1 MNSKK
6 HKLPRRI
13 LAMLLAI
20 CMFVTM
26 FPSAMFAVKGGGNS
40 GSEPETVQTVTSND
54 NNGIKV
60 NKSVTGDANSGYK
73 LTLEAYAEETIMTT
87 EKPLNIVLVLDT
99 SGSMDDNLE
108 NPVYKSELEQS
119 KTYWIY
125 LGLLLGWQEVQHD
138 GSGWYYNSIIMGKQ
152 YVEPKASAQDNT
164 GYQFYERQSKMS
176 AMKDAVNSF
185 IDGIFAEE
193 VAKNTNIAIVSF
205 AYGAVTKKEL
215 TPVTTGKESLKTI
228 VNSLS
233 ADGATAADEGL
244 SQAKSILSNQSNAE
258 NVVIMFTDGEPNN
271 SSGFDSNVANDAI
284 ENAGAMKDSGVD
296 IYTVGMFENADPN
309 DLDQEFNKY
318 MNYVSSNYPDAASL
332 DWGGQRG
339 SGNYYLTADSAASL
353 NEAFE
358 SIYESISS
366 LKVSPDEDSVLSD
379 TLSEYFN
386 FPEGLSGSSSG
397 IEVKYMAATQYVY
410 DAYQFEEKTDELASS
425 PTVEVEGDTITV
437 GNFNYKDN
445 ALSHEGSTAKGGK
458 LVITFPIEVD
468 NDACITDAEK
478 MKSVYP
484 TNDTEEHKANL
495 YYKGENADTNNT
507 KTELDQSP
515 TVYLPVEDLSAQ
527 GTSVTIEVYLDGE
540 PAENPRNLVN
550 LTRYHD
556 GKYTVFTLESEAE
569 SKLTYGFNYYKGE
582 GGHDCVDIKAVP
594 AEGYALQAVEYFQS
608 YGSGKPQNVT
618 EPTGANNFYLIDNVT
633 GVNNRNDVDC
643 RIYLSTE
650 YTAQYYQ
657 GETTRLEDAPYN
669 DTNTYVGYEQDVQ
682 FDNQAPTEENETLWR
697 GWEDDLKTQINL
709 PELKD
714 AGTGMTEDGWFLGS
728 TTGVK
733 QTPSTTVNVADVK
746 SGADDDNVIKFYE
759 TTAAANHSITI
770 NYVNGDNKE
779 EKLGYKTWIQA
790 EGSAYAITLDREG
803 NASGNGEVPF
813 IIQREGKQYVFDKF
827 TDSPEL
833 TGTVGKEDLT
843 FTAEYLLDEKGPDGE
858 PDGVPDKYQAFVTYK
873 IENGT
878 WNANEDNS
886 GKSYVIDLYEFND
899 ETDQWD
905 PKAVTLG
912 DTNTIPNVEQA
923 QPAEG
928 FVEDGAAWKE
938 PAPDSDKVLE
948 AGKTYVFTYAF
959 TTAKSATLSV
969 AKTVYSITHAD
980 GTTVDDPSS
989 VETVSVGDTTIYKI
1003 DVIPGEKNNVDI
1015 SGVDITDTLTIDREG
1030 KSEEK
1035 SLDLYTDSACAD
1047 NDKPIDATVTIEKGK
1062 TSTFYAKYTV
1072 TDGDTTLQNTVN
1084 VEYDGKTEKGSTPE
1098 ITVSYPVTLTYNA
1111 NDGTGNMDAVSYQ
1124 KGDTVTV
1131 AKNTFTYDGHT
1142 FTGWNTEADGTGTS
1156 YQPGQTFEITADM
1169 ILYAQ
1174 WKENPKYISGIEK
1187 NLVDN
1192 DEEKKAAQAEPY
1204 KIDVNDYDYPVDD
1217 VVTIPDGEK
1226 VKLLYAITVTGDK
1239 GAKFTVEDTGASLVA
1254 QADKDIT
1261 EDNGK
1266 FSGTIPDDSI
1276 TFYVSKE
1283 FGIGDVNSEGM
1294 LVNTATV
1301 SGDLKDPEDPPKID
1315 EEVPAEPELPTK
1327 NEVDTL
1333 FNVVLDCSVVDSH
1346 DTTFENLIDGSY
1358 EFDGINY
1365 ADGSYTVDMTVRID
1379 AYLQYLNDTKP
1390 VHHDVDR
1397 EEFKTVTLTYKDDGD
1412 QAGWTVVGE
1421 ADPAELTTITFQ
1433 VKCDGTGGYGIN
1445 GFTKDIVNGETEK
1458 ADAVAVIG
1466 EDKIDEYVIPEKETD
1481 TITIPFNG
1489 EVTLLY
1495 KLTVTG
1501 NEKTDASFVVTD
1513 KGATF
1518 VKAVGDAQITVD
1530 PEKAGVFSGT
1540 VLAGGSVSFYV
1551 SKTFTGEDIND
1562 EDKLVNTALIAGANG
1577 DDTDPD
1583 IDEITETVPGD
1594 EENPAGT
1601 ITVTPANL
1609 TIYEGGNG
1617 GYDAVVDENGNTVTA
1632 ENSSS
1637 LPHPLFTITGVE
1649 DPTQLTF
1656 INGDNVWKVV
1666 SDGDNLYHFEA
1677 TEDGMDPVRI
1687 TYTNGD
1693 EVITSDTF
1701 VPEADSY
1708 VKYQMQIYAGEDA
1721 ADPSDYS
1728 SVTAI
1733 SGNDRYAVNADGEGI
1748 LTVRAVDAEDPDTV
1762 VSEVTDA
1769 APTTDVAKGTAVAVE
1784 PAEGTTYTLNNTDVI
1799 VDEADSAPSL
1809 LFDGIIDDDVANRT
1823 EMLENKV
1830 DEALGGADADREYEI
1845 KYIDLVDANN
1855 GNAWIASS
1863 KGTDIYWGYPE
1874 GTDEN
1879 TDFQILHFKGLHR
1892 DGETSGFNP
1901 DDLTAI
1907 DVDNPEQ
1914 LENVTITKTYEGIYF
1929 HVKEANFSPYAL
1941 VWETGN
1947 GGNQGGGGWTPD
1959 GGDDGPDGLNTE
1971 DHFSYIVGYAEDYRT
1986 GEPTDNEDLWPV
1998 KPNNQ
2003 ITRAEVATIFYRLLE
2018 DEVRDEYDTTVNDF
2032 SDVSADSWYNQTVS
2046 TLASMGI
2053 VKGYEDGTF
2062 RPNAPITRA
2071 EFGAIATR
2079 FFAETGATYE
2089 PGTFSDVTGD
2099 EWYANAIQD
2108 AVNLGLIGGYP
2119 DGTVR
2124 PNNNITRAEACA
2136 IVNRTLGRVP
2146 DADHLLPEDVMKVWP
2161 DNNPTDWFYADMQE
2175 ATNGHEYAWIEEDG
2189 HEIEEWTNL
2198 LDKDWT
2204 DR

>member
-26 FPSAMFAVKGGGNS
+26 FPSAMFAVEGGGNS

-185 IDGIFAEE
+185 IDGISAEE

-669 DTNTYVGYEQDVQ
+669 DTNTYVGYERDVE
-682 FDNQAPTEENETLWR
+682 FDNQPPTEENETLWR

-728 TTGVK
+728 ISGEK
-733 QTPSTTVNVADVK
+733 KTPNSTIEVADVK
-746 SGADDDNVIKFYE
+746 SGADENNVIKFYE

-779 EKLGYKTWIQA
+779 ENLGDKTWTQA
-790 EGSAYAITLDREG
+790 EGSAYTITLDREG
-803 NASGNGEVPF
+803 DASGNGKVPF
-813 IIQREGKQYVFDKF
+813 IIQYNGKQYVFDKF
-827 TDSPEL
+827 SDSPEL

-878 WNANEDNS
+878 WKDGSDSQVETF
-886 GKSYVIDLYEFND
+886 DLYDF
-899 ETDQWD
+899 TDNQWV
-905 PKAVTLG
+905 K
-912 DTNTIPNVEQA
+912 
-923 QPAEG
+923 
-928 FVEDGAAWKE
+928 KE
-938 PAPDSDKVLE
+938 PAPTLKGTIPDTNTVKPDEDFIKEGSWKDNEEPDTDTPAVDG
-948 AGKTYVFTYAF
+948 AVYTYV
-959 TTAKSATLSV
+959 LV
-969 AKTVYSITHAD
+969 AKKVQLNVEKEIYSIN
-980 GTTVDDPSS
+980 GTTVDSQDGN
-989 VETVSVGDTTIYKI
+989 TAKIGDTIIYKI
-1003 DVIPGEKNNVDI
+1003 EISNEGSNVA
-1015 SGVDITDTLTIDREG
+1015 ITGIKIVDTLTVG
-1030 KSEEK
+1030 KDTEKLTTLYSDPSCDPDKVANLEEL
-1035 SLDLYTDSACAD
+1035 SLE
-1047 NDKPIDATVTIEKGK
+1047 KDAKEPLTL
-1062 TSTFYAKYTV
+1062 YAKYEVTEAGQDIKNAVEVTSKETGEDPVIDETPSIDVTSQYDLIYDPNGGLFTKSDGTTNSENVTV
-1072 TDGDTTLQNTVN
+1072 SGLQAGDYTLWQDQTLPAGYNSEGNPSYTTEENVLFMGWATKAYDGVFDLADKTAWSTYKDEKLIKDNKITLDADTTVYAVWAKDENGN
-1084 VEYDGKTEKGSTPE
+1084 GIADVEEDTY
-1098 ITVSYPVTLTYNA
+1098 TLTYNSTSGSFGESESKTASVDNLLA
-1111 NDGTGNMDAVSYQ
+1111 NAENESYTLWTGNETTADSEIVPADATFPSHANGENDVKILFAGWTTTQPKDGADYVFDQ
-1124 KGDTVTV
+1124 GDQNIPNRITTVTITNEPV
-1131 AKNTFTYDGHT
+1131 TVYAVWGYDRNNNGEPDINEELYTLTYNPNGGTFG
-1142 FTGWNTEADGTGTS
+1142 
-1156 YQPGQTFEITADM
+1156 
-1169 ILYAQ
+1169 
-1174 WKENPKYISGIEK
+1174 
-1187 NLVDN
+1187 
-1192 DEEKKAAQAEPY
+1192 
-1204 KIDVNDYDYPVDD
+1204 
-1217 VVTIPDGEK
+1217 
-1226 VKLLYAITVTGDK
+1226 
-1239 GAKFTVEDTGASLVA
+1239 
-1254 QADKDIT
+1254 
-1261 EDNGK
+1261 
-1266 FSGTIPDDSI
+1266 
-1276 TFYVSKE
+1276 
-1283 FGIGDVNSEGM
+1283 
-1294 LVNTATV
+1294 
-1301 SGDLKDPEDPPKID
+1301 
-1315 EEVPAEPELPTK
+1315 
-1327 NEVDTL
+1327 
-1333 FNVVLDCSVVDSH
+1333 
-1346 DTTFENLIDGSY
+1346 
-1358 EFDGINY
+1358 
-1365 ADGSYTVDMTVRID
+1365 ADGSGEPANATNVLANEDLMLWTKD
-1379 AYLQYLNDTKP
+1379 DNGTKP
-1390 VHHDVDR
+1390 
-1397 EEFKTVTLTYKDDGD
+1397 DGD
-1412 QAGWTVVGE
+1412 VAWPVHAEADAPEGSVIAQDGQKVDVVMIGWAKERGEKEIYAAGE
-1421 ADPAELTTITFQ
+1421 AYPEIVST
-1433 VKCDGTGGYGIN
+1433 VKIPPSD
-1445 GFTKDIVNGETEK
+1445 TEK
-1458 ADAVAVIG
+1458 SEEVFAIWGYDENGDGVADAQQIVITPA
-1466 EDKIDEYVIPEKETD
+1466 D
-1481 TITIPFNG
+1481 ITIY
-1489 EVTLLY
+1489 T
-1495 KLTVTG
+1495 
-1501 NEKTDASFVVTD
+1501 
-1513 KGATF
+1513 
-1518 VKAVGDAQITVD
+1518 
-1530 PEKAGVFSGT
+1530 
-1540 VLAGGSVSFYV
+1540 
-1551 SKTFTGEDIND
+1551 
-1562 EDKLVNTALIAGANG
+1562 
-1577 DDTDPD
+1577 
-1583 IDEITETVPGD
+1583 
-1594 EENPAGT
+1594 
-1601 ITVTPANL
+1601 
-1609 TIYEGGNG
+1609 GGNG
-1617 GYDAVVDENGNTVTA
+1617 YGGIIDENGNVDTDGANEETSNGLPEPGYYLILPHKLDVWLNGDDANNTSNLADKLHLSYSLNGENRAWNLELYSDQDGADGNKVYMEDGRFYYVYRLVPEKDGQVPVRLEIQAYERDANGNILYDENGNPKYHLVTSDDFEIKMDELYQEFQMRLYNTPGLQTDAVTA
-1632 ENSSS
+1632 EVKVNGSGKWTDVNDEQVLGADSADGIARGYGKLTIRGTTDNETLTDIHTAVPESIDGITAVASGETEHVYNINESDIAVDSSAKVQF
-1637 LPHPLFTITGVE
+1637 LADDIVE
-1649 DPTQLTF
+1649 DDASTQALK
-1656 INGDNVWKVV
+1656 NAVV
-1666 SDGDNLYHFEA
+1666 SDEN
-1677 TEDGMDPVRI
+1677 TPI
-1687 TYTNGD
+1687 TNDYIFD
-1693 EVITSDTF
+1693 F
-1701 VPEADSY
+1701 SY
-1708 VKYQMQIYAGEDA
+1708 
-1721 ADPSDYS
+1721 
-1728 SVTAI
+1728 
-1733 SGNDRYAVNADGEGI
+1733 
-1748 LTVRAVDAEDPDTV
+1748 L
-1762 VSEVTDA
+1762 
-1769 APTTDVAKGTAVAVE
+1769 
-1784 PAEGTTYTLNNTDVI
+1784 
-1799 VDEADSAPSL
+1799 
-1809 LFDGIIDDDVANRT
+1809 
-1823 EMLENKV
+1823 
-1830 DEALGGADADREYEI
+1830 
-1845 KYIDLVDANN
+1845 DLVDTNN
-1855 GNAWIASS
+1855 GNAYVTLADEDKMSV
-1863 KGTDIYWGYPE
+1863 DVYFPYPE
-1874 GTDEN
+1874 GMGIEDTFYVVHYDQLDRNYADEQL
-1879 TDFQILHFKGLHR
+1879 DSL
-1892 DGETSGFNP
+1892 
-1901 DDLTAI
+1901 LTA
-1907 DVDNPEQ
+1907 
-1914 LENVTITKTYEGIYF
+1914 ENVKVYSADAAEASDLKLTNTEQGIKITTST
-1929 HVKEANFSPYAL
+1929 FSPFAL
-1941 VWETGN
+1941 VYDPDQNN
-1947 GGNQGGGGWTPD
+1947 GGNQGDGGWTPD
-1959 GGDDGPDGLNTE
+1959 GDDDGPSGLNTE

-2046 TLASMGI
+2046 TLASMEI
-2053 VKGYEDGTF
+2053 VKGYEDGSF

-2079 FFAETGATYE
+2079 FFAETGATYV
-2089 PGTFSDVTGD
+2089 PGTFTDVTGD

-2175 ATNGHEYAWIEEDG
+2175 PTNGHEYAWIEEDG